1 MADDEDVFPSK
12 KVFHLNESSLVDL
25 KAALYRKKEE
35 VRQSNEKTQD
45 KTANTRQVSAK
56 TASIWRREPKKDK
69 RKQPQRNT
77 PRPVPDISREEEEAE
92 LKRSKEALEA
102 KAKLYEK
109 LSKNTSLCE
118 DEEGE
123 EDGPRYM
130 VDFQRK
136 MINENERAKFQTKKD
151 DEVKPVQV
159 ADEEEEKPTDEWVE
173 YVDSFGR
180 SRSCLKKDLDKMK
193 KLDDQ
198 AQTTK
203 SPSRSPSPELL
214 SEDMRRERERQ
225 RWERE
230 AFMGTSYDNEDDYPT
245 VGPVHYQDVQHK
257 EVRSHGVGYFEFSV
271 EEAKRQE
278 QMKLLNNLRDNTIEQ
293 RTRREKLKEKRKA
306 LIEAKLAK
314 VKQRKMKER
323 GETDET
329 TLKPLTIDIADF
341 DFESNKPPTEAK
353 EEVSIEDAL
362 AAEVAKAR
370 EKVEDLERAK
380 HVRPWDRGKSKRY
393 REKMNL
399 FKR

>member
-1 MADDEDVFPSK
+1 
-12 KVFHLNESSLVDL
+12 
-25 KAALYRKKEE
+25 
-35 VRQSNEKTQD
+35 
-45 KTANTRQVSAK
+45 
-56 TASIWRREPKKDK
+56 
-69 RKQPQRNT
+69 
-77 PRPVPDISREEEEAE
+77 
-92 LKRSKEALEA
+92 
-102 KAKLYEK
+102 
-109 LSKNTSLCE
+109 
-118 DEEGE
+118 
-123 EDGPRYM
+123 
-130 VDFQRK
+130 
-136 MINENERAKFQTKKD
+136 
-151 DEVKPVQV
+151 
-159 ADEEEEKPTDEWVE
+159 
-173 YVDSFGR
+173 
-180 SRSCLKKDLDKMK
+180 
-193 KLDDQ
+193 
-198 AQTTK
+198 
-203 SPSRSPSPELL
+203 
-214 SEDMRRERERQ
+214 
-225 RWERE
+225 
-230 AFMGTSYDNEDDYPT
+230 
-245 VGPVHYQDVQHK
+245 
-257 EVRSHGVGYFEFSV
+257 VGYFEFSV